1 MADFLRFKG
10 AKSVTKQ
17 QGDEMRLR
25 RPPQGGDTWQTK
37 RWWGGKG
44 KVVYIKAAI
53 FAVST
58 SGDDV
63 QLVIPTDNETTAVSI
78 RHDGD
83 GNFTFSDY
91 RGIDR
96 IAVYNADRSELIAE
110 YQFPAISGG
119 SVLKRTIAA
128 LAVPPIAP
136 PPEPEPEPEPEP
148 PAEETYDE
156 LVARADLIVD
166 VTVQDVDGSN
176 KFFIDGV
183 QQDGIFMQ
191 LGSVVVFDQ
200 SDASNSTHPLRLYTD
215 AGKTTEVTVGVTLKP
230 GGGGLAFEPVIEG
243 FFSYQCANHA
253 AMGGPLTVSAE

>member
-25 RPPQGGDTWQTK
+25 RPPNGGDTWQTK

-44 KVVYIKAAI
+44 KVVYVKAAI

-78 RHDGD
+78 RHDGA

-96 IAVYNADRSELIAE
+96 IAVYNADRSELLTE

-119 SVLKRTIAA
+119 SVLKRTIETF
-128 LAVPPIAP
+128 VAP
-136 PPEPEPEPEPEP
+136 PAPEPEPEPEP

-156 LVARADLIVD
+156 VVARADLIVA

-176 KFFIDGV
+176 KFFIDGIET
-183 QQDGIFMQ
+183 DGIVAT

-215 AGKTTEVTVGVTLKP
+215 ASKTTEVTVGVTLKP
-230 GGGGLAFEPVIEG
+230 GGGGLAFEPVIAG
-243 FFSYQCANHA
+243 SFSYQCANHA
-253 AMGGPLTVSAE
+253 GMGGTLTVPAA